1 MEAWALLAHF
11 ARFASMIIVI
21 FKIIIKIEVFHSYEP
36 STPVGVNGP
45 HILESKILK
54 SCCLIK
60 TLDRGFL
67 LFELL
72 VIQQ

>member
-1 MEAWALLAHF
+1 LEAWALLTHF

-21 FKIIIKIEVFHSYEP
+21 FKKKRKIIIIIIKIEVLRSYEP

-54 SCCLIK
+54 
-60 TLDRGFL
+60 G
-67 LFELL
+67 
-72 VIQQ
+72 VA